1 MSRHPIGKPVK
12 VVPSG
17 DVPAALKWVGY
28 AKKRA
33 WELLAQ
39 GTWRRKVIHPDADT
53 TIRIETLAGIPRVTI
68 EVRGGEEYILLTANT
83 PEYPYS
89 LVGGPYK
96 AGAATQKHTNIFGA
110 TTTTSRHIQ
119 RMADGWY
126 LFSARAPLGT
136 HGNSFGFIAPD
147 MQLVSISSP
156 WTYFDSG
163 AGQTLMGDST
173 FRNAFVS
180 DSCYAGLDEDG
191 INIAHHLYMKLDD
204 AYNGSVV
211 GPAVLTA
218 VYDGTVPN
226 GFSWSVSK
234 LNPVFAGFE
243 GEPVQAYSIVHLGDR
258 HILILGWVRKFVG
271 GLDPY
276 TFLHVRYTSADN
288 GATWSVYADASPD
301 IRFLRTACYVG
312 NGVTLGFSNYIAS
325 YELSPAAFFDA
336 AYALNVWVSE
346 DFGAAFALRLRDTQ
360 KIGPVSYRPTCIGLG
375 ACAYIS
381 STVSD
386 VSPLILYRTIDYGFT
401 WSEIYLGTVA
411 SDTIPS
417 SLAVIDSGPPS
428 ELQAN
433 TTKLMFVGLP
443 IATEARPTPGWSII
457 YSLDGGQTWSVGNK
471 ITADSGLFSNTTKPE
486 MYVSERPPFPVFPD
500 LHKNGLDVP

>member
-12 VVPSG
+12 VVPLG

-119 RMADGWY
+119 RMANGWY

-136 HGNSFGFIAPD
+136 HGNSFGFIAPN
-147 MQLVSISSP
+147 MQLVTISSP

-346 DFGAAFALRLRDTQ
+346 DFGAAFTLRLRDTQ

-401 WSEIYLGTVA
+401 WSEIYLGTVV

-443 IATEARPTPGWSII
+443 IATEARPNPGWSII

-471 ITADSGLFSNTTKPE
+471 ITTDSGLFSNTTKPE